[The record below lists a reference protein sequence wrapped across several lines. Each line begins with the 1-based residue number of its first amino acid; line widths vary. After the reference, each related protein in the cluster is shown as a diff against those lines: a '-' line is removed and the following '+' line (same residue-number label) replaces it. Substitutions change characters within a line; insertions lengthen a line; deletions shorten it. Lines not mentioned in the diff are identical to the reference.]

1 MKIERP
7 LLKAFLDNVH
17 KTRKKN
23 YNREWLE
30 VARKSNIKSTAERER
45 ERARAI
51 NRKNFWLNYKYP
63 DDTFWYLRKA
73 ILPCN
78 L

>member
-45 ERARAI
+45 ERESTS
-51 NRKNFWLNYKYP
+51 YKQKK
-63 DDTFWYLRKA
+63 FLIK
-73 ILPCN
+73 L
-78 L
+78 